1 MMTSNDNGGAGASL
15 LRQLNLTVDQLR
27 SAKSKW
33 MQYKDNDVPKSPHE
47 STWAKGNT
55 CSDVLKRA
63 KTQLNGFGY

>member
-47 STWAKGNT
+47 ST
-55 CSDVLKRA
+55 
-63 KTQLNGFGY
+63 